1 MIIEESDFLRPRC
14 THAQK
19 SWRVLELRP
28 IWVSLALQR
37 ITSEVATRYFFDTR
51 PIPTACSASWLDQR
65 QKKTASCVN
74 IKSAAHPAGS
84 PVCARPPTGVHRPKN
99 SGCIRRWKRKKS
111 ADGAKEKWRK
121 NHSIFFPYPSRPAN
135 SFRNN
140 KRSWAE
146 FMSAKSL
153 NNNSSNIQVVR
164 LETWTFEMPLNAPP
178 DLLKSARK
186 SSNTRICLFPENG
199 SHLSKALSL
208 ESLGSKRTPQSDWR
222 QISSKSVK
230 TSRLFRVNLRPNACS
245 NRHGP
250 KRPSVE

>member
-1 MIIEESDFLRPRC
+1 MPDRPPESIG
-14 THAQK
+14 QK
-19 SWRVLELRP
+19 
-28 IWVSLALQR
+28 
-37 ITSEVATRYFFDTR
+37 
-51 PIPTACSASWLDQR
+51 IPDA
-65 QKKTASCVN
+65 
-74 IKSAAHPAGS
+74 SAAG
-84 PVCARPPTGVHRPKN
+84 RG
-99 SGCIRRWKRKKS
+99 KKS